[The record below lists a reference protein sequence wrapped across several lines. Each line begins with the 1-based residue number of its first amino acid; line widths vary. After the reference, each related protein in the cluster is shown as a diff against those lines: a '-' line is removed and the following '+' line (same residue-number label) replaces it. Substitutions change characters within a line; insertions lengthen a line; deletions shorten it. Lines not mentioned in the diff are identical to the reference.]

1 MTGASNPGNQFDSKA
16 YLVLGSKPWNR
27 RLFDE
32 LLSKL
37 DGRWSYMGEP
47 AQLSASSGSRIAP
60 RYIFSLHWSCRV
72 PADIMN
78 NFECV
83 CFHLTYV
90 PYGRGGRPLQN
101 HNARGHRDTKPP
113 AFPKTG

>member
-1 MTGASNPGNQFDSKA
+1 MTGASNPGNQFDSKS

-47 AQLSASSGSRIAP
+47 AQLSASSVSRIAP
-60 RYIFSLHWSCRV
+60 RYIFSLHWSWRGAAGIINYFQFV
-72 PADIMN
+72 
-78 NFECV
+78 F
-83 CFHLTYV
+83 FHITDATK
-90 PYGRGGRPLQN
+90 RGGGEPL
-101 HNARGHRDTKPP
+101 
-113 AFPKTG
+113 

>member
-1 MTGASNPGNQFDSKA
+1 MTGASNPGNQFDSKS

-47 AQLSASSGSRIAP
+47 AQLSASSVSRIAP
-60 RYIFSLHWSCRV
+60 RYIFSLHWSWRA
-72 PADIMN
+72 PAGRINKFRFVSLSMSY
-78 NFECV
+78 
-83 CFHLTYV
+83 LTYLR
-90 PYGRGGRPLQN
+90 GRK
-101 HNARGHRDTKPP
+101 AR
-113 AFPKTG
+113 

>member
-1 MTGASNPGNQFDSKA
+1 MTGASNPGNQFDSKS

-47 AQLSASSGSRIAP
+47 AQLSASSVSRIAP
-60 RYIFSLHWSCRV
+60 RYIFSLHWSWRG
-72 PADIMN
+72 PAGIIYK
-78 NFECV
+78 FVIV
-83 CFHLTYV
+83 CLYINEV
-90 PYGRGGRPLQN
+90 PYGGRGEPP
-101 HNARGHRDTKPP
+101 HNIISPGHC
-113 AFPKTG
+113 G